1 MRTDAFPASLG
12 SGTTAKDPII
22 LTGAPRTGV
31 RLLAAILNG
40 HPKLA
45 SGPDLPFIATLVQ
58 QWHRIESDLGT
69 NHERHYGVPVD
80 ASRAAFRNAALKF
93 FAPRLRC
100 TGKERFVLQSFAAAV
115 LLEPFAELFPNA
127 RFVLMIRDPR
137 DIVRSLLRCDWR
149 DVRDGRPLPYTQDP
163 AAAARFS
170 SDFVNAAMRCSTTL
184 EASGRLMTLPYE
196 ELCSEPRLV
205 MARLGAFLNESAA
218 EPFVT
223 PESAMLVTES
233 PDNPHPPLRAGAV
246 DSASVARWRDAHST
260 LDCWQDDAIT
270 RALRSTLG
278 YGRR

>member
-1 MRTDAFPASLG
+1 MRADAFS
-12 SGTTAKDPII
+12 TKRTAARDPII

-40 HPKLA
+40 HPKLT

-58 QWHRIESDLGT
+58 QWHRIKSDLGS

-80 ASRAAFRNAALKF
+80 ASRAAFRSAALKV
-93 FAPRLRC
+93 FAPRLHR
-100 TGKERFVLQSFAAAV
+100 TGKERFILQSFAAAV

-149 DVRDGRPLPYTQDP
+149 DLHDGRPLPYTRDP

-170 SDFVNAAMRCSTTL
+170 FDFVNAAMRCSTTL
-184 EASGRLMTLPYE
+184 ERSGRLMTLPYE
-196 ELCSEPRLV
+196 ELCCEPRLA
-205 MARLGAFLNESAA
+205 MARLGTFLHESAA

-223 PESAMLVTES
+223 PESATLVTES

-246 DSASVARWRDAHST
+246 DSASVARWRHARST
-260 LDCWQDDAIT
+260 LESAQEDAIT
-270 RALRSTLG
+270 RELRSTLG
-278 YGRR
+278 YG